1 MITFIPYFAAI
12 VTLLFGIALYYF
24 IQEAK
29 KSVDQG
35 LIPYSVYLN
44 FYIMKKILIIA
55 VGVTFTFLQSCSS
68 DSDEDYDLIN
78 DSINTKVTYTNSIKP
93 IIDANCIS
101 CHGTPPINSAPMSLN
116 TYDQVKNAVESRN
129 LINEIETGSMPP
141 VGNLSTTQ
149 IQQIKSWQSNGFPN

>member
-1 MITFIPYFAAI
+1 
-12 VTLLFGIALYYF
+12 
-24 IQEAK
+24 
-29 KSVDQG
+29 
-35 LIPYSVYLN
+35 
-44 FYIMKKILIIA
+44 MKKILIIA

-68 DSDEDYDLIN
+68 DSDEDFDLIN

-101 CHGTPPINSAPMSLN
+101 CHGTPPINNAPMSLN